1 MKERNKEELI
11 MKSKAKLTRLCSILL
26 VLVMLVG
33 LLPTTALAAEATATA
48 DFDADPVSALALLN
62 AAKTPGAEDSTW
74 DSDTKTLTLNDVNF
88 TTTASTALQ
97 LPGGATIV
105 LNGENTITST
115 YSDWGDCYGIYG
127 VGSLTIQGTGT
138 LDVTSGTPSNLSFG
152 IHAQGSVTINSGAV
166 TATGG
171 VAGNQSFGIRALNGD
186 LTINGGTVTATGG
199 TAKQSSGLWV
209 ADYSLVISGGIVV
222 ATGGNV
228 TNGTSSGIY
237 AKNVV
242 IQKTASRIPQVTTR
256 GGTATANGG
265 YAYSRGI
272 YIVNGGSLTIS
283 GGALIADAGYALS
296 EAPATL
302 PDAYRWRILDGG
314 SFAESTESAYS
325 WSSYHD
331 YVEIQDTTP
340 AYTVSFDANSG
351 SGTMAD
357 DPGVY
362 GSYTLPENRFTA
374 PAGYKFKEWAIGS
387 ASGVKKQTGE
397 QITITG
403 DTVIYAIW
411 EPIPQY
417 NVVIT
422 AGNGMT
428 TGGIADQTVYENTA
442 ITDVIYTAADGYYF
456 PTDYS
461 VPAQSGISVT
471 RNSFTQITVSGTPT
485 AAVNLT
491 LTDATAK
498 TKEAMPSAAF
508 TAESENGG
516 KLTGVD
522 STMKYS
528 VDGGSE
534 WLDITGDNMAIT
546 SVTTTNGVQVKKPSS
561 DANTKLDSDAKIISV
576 TEAEAPT
583 TVTTVPCT
591 NDSNN
596 DGKLRNV
603 TASMEY
609 KKSDAP
615 SWADCGGT
623 EVGGL
628 VNGTYY
634 VRVKAAG
641 TVLASDYQEVQI
653 AAYVPGALGGTVSI
667 SGTAKYNETLT
678 AVTSAITGN
687 TGTLSYQWKRG
698 NTDIGTNSST
708 YTLVEE
714 DIGSKITVTVSS
726 SEETGTITSAA
737 TATVEKAD
745 GPAAPSVTP
754 VACTNGSNNDG
765 KITGV
770 TTAMEYS
777 TTSDFS
783 SKTACTGTE
792 ITDLTNGTYYVRVA
806 ETATHKAGA
815 AASVNV
821 LAYSAEPT
829 YSIDLD
835 VNSVY
840 SFDAV
845 TVGYAPIT
853 VKTVTVSNTGTA
865 ATGDLTVALSG
876 RNASS
881 FQLNKTSISSLAA
894 SGSDTF
900 TVVPKTGLSA
910 DTYTAT
916 VTVSGGNSI
925 SASFDVRFTVNP
937 AASTYSI
944 DLDVSSVY
952 SFDAVT
958 VGYAPI
964 VAKTVTVSNT
974 GDAAT
979 GDLTVALSGSNAS
992 SFELNKTSIADIPVS
1007 GSDTFTV
1014 VPKAG
1019 LSAGTYT
1026 ATVTVSGDNSISASF
1041 NVSFTVNPDA
1051 TTYSIDLDV
1060 NSVYRFDTV
1069 TVGYAPIVAK
1079 TVTVS
1084 NTGTAATGALTVA
1097 LSGRN
1102 ANSFELNKTSIA
1114 DIAVSG
1120 SDTFTIA
1127 PKTGLSAGTYTAT
1140 VTVSGDN
1147 SISASFNVRFT
1158 VNSAG
1163 GSGSSSSGGGSS
1175 STPTYKVESEISK
1188 DADGSVSFS
1197 KSSAKK
1203 GDAVTITVTPD
1214 RYYKVD
1220 GVVVKDKNG
1229 KEIAVTDNGDGTFT
1243 FKMPDS
1249 KVTVEPVFSWDNP
1262 FGDVAETAYYAPA
1275 VEWALKNDVTGGTTT
1290 ATFSPDAGCT
1300 RAQIVTFLWRAAGC
1314 PEPAGANSFTDV
1326 SADAYYA
1333 KAVVWAAEQGITGGT
1348 GDGKFSPD
1356 AVCTRSQSMTFLYRT
1371 TGSPEVY
1378 DNASFSDVESN
1389 AYYAAAVAWAEQNDI
1404 TGGIGGGLFG
1414 SANECTRAQIVA
1426 FLYRFFVK

>member
-1 MKERNKEELI
+1 MRAKT
-11 MKSKAKLTRLCSILL
+11 KLTRLCSILL
-26 VLVMLVG
+26 TLVLLVG
-33 LLPTTALAAEATATA
+33 LLPTVALAADATA
-48 DFDADPVSALALLN
+48 DFTSGGGTAALALLN
-62 AAKTPGAEDSTW
+62 DAKTGTADSTW
-74 DSDTKTLTLNDVNF
+74 DGSTLTLNGVNF
-88 TTTASTALQ
+88 VTSAATAVK
-97 LPGGATIV
+97 LPAGATIV

-815 AASVNV
+815 AATVNV
-821 LAYSAEPT
+821 PAYSAEPT

-835 VNSVY
+835 VSSVY

-853 VKTVTVSNTGTA
+853 VKTVTVSNTGDA

-876 RNASS
+876 SNASS
-881 FQLNKTSISSLAA
+881 FQLNKTSISSLAV

-900 TVVPKTGLSA
+900 TVVPKAGLSA
-910 DTYTAT
+910 GTYTAT
-916 VTVSGGNSI
+916 VTVSGGNGI
-925 SASFDVRFTVNP
+925 AASFDVRFTVNP

-979 GDLTVALSGSNAS
+979 GDLTVELSGRHAS
-992 SFELNKTSIADIPVS
+992 SFRLNKTSISSLAVS

-1014 VPKAG
+1014 VPKTG
-1019 LSAGTYT
+1019 LSAGTYK
-1026 ATVTVSGDNSISASF
+1026 ATVTVSGDN
-1041 NVSFTVNPDA
+1041 
-1051 TTYSIDLDV
+1051 
-1060 NSVYRFDTV
+1060 
-1069 TVGYAPIVAK
+1069 G
-1079 TVTVS
+1079 
-1084 NTGTAATGALTVA
+1084 
-1097 LSGRN
+1097 
-1102 ANSFELNKTSIA
+1102 
-1114 DIAVSG
+1114 
-1120 SDTFTIA
+1120 
-1127 PKTGLSAGTYTAT
+1127 
-1140 VTVSGDN
+1140 
-1147 SISASFNVRFT
+1147 ISASFNVRFT
-1158 VNSAG
+1158 VKSAG
-1163 GSGSSSSGGGSS
+1163 GGSSGSGGGSY
-1175 STPTYKVESEISK
+1175 TPPTYKVKSEISK

-1197 KSSAKK
+1197 KNSAKK
-1203 GDAVTITVTPD
+1203 GDTVTITVTPD

-1220 GVVVKDKNG
+1220 GVIVTDKNG

-1249 KVTVEPVFSWDNP
+1249 QVAVEPVFSWDNP
-1262 FGDVAETAYYAPA
+1262 FGDVEENSYYAPA

-1290 ATFSPDAGCT
+1290 ATFSPNTGCT
-1300 RAQIVTFLWRAAGC
+1300 RAQIVTFLWRAAGS
-1314 PEPAGANSFTDV
+1314 PEPAGMSSFTDI

-1333 KAVVWAAEQGITGGT
+1333 KAVAWAAEQGITGGT
-1348 GDGKFSPD
+1348 GDGTTFSPD
-1356 AVCTRSQSMTFLYRT
+1356 AVCTRSQSMIFIYRSEQAQGGGMQGEWMFLN
-1371 TGSPEVY
+1371 PF
-1378 DNASFSDVESN
+1378 ADVNLED
-1389 AYYAAAVAWAEQNDI
+1389 YYGEAVMWAVANGVTSGTSD
-1404 TGGIGGGLFG
+1404 TTF
-1414 SANECTRAQIVA
+1414 SPNETCTRGQIVT
-1426 FLYRFFVK
+1426 FLYRFFAK